1 MNQIIADKLKLLP
14 DTPGVYKMLDD
25 SGTVIY
31 VGKAISLKNRVSQYF
46 QAGKDHTPKV
56 RAMVSHVADFE
67 TIGVNNETEALSLES
82 NLIKEFMP
90 KYNILL
96 KDDKHFPYVRIDLK
110 ADFPRVE
117 VVRRI
122 KRDGATYLGPYL
134 SAIVLREQ
142 VAVIR
147 AHFPIRPCR
156 KDMARAIA
164 RRERPCL
171 MYHIGKCCAPCSGQ
185 VSRETYHGYIREV
198 ISFLEGHTDKV
209 LLELRSQMEEA
220 SESLEFERAARLR
233 DQIRSIEGLNE
244 KQVAIFPKEAEADI
258 FAPAKLDDQA
268 MVFAL
273 FLRQGKIVGTEHF
286 AMSAVSEDDPADILA
301 AFLTQFYDREGILP
315 PKEVLL
321 SCSVSENASLE
332 AMLSVKA
339 GRKVKLLVPQ
349 RGDKKKLTELAEKNG
364 RELLEKEKVLR
375 EKAWDRDE
383 GAAVQLAGLLG
394 LEEFP
399 TRMECFDNSHIM
411 GTDTVSSMVVFTD
424 GKPDKD
430 AYRRFR
436 IRAEAGGDDLI
447 AMEEV
452 LTRRFK
458 KGPPWPDLLIIDGGK
473 TQLQVAEKVLNEA
486 GLPYLNVI
494 ALAESHEVIYTPDS
508 EEPIVLPR
516 SSPVLHLLQRIR
528 DEAHRFAISYHRS
541 LHQRNAL
548 LSVLDGIDGIGDTRK
563 RALFDA
569 FITRDAIAGAT
580 VEELSKVKGM
590 SRPAAEAVF
599 RFFHPADDTKNETET
614 KKEG

>member
-14 DTPGVYKMLDD
+14 DTPGVYKMLDGT
-25 SGTVIY
+25 GTVIY

-46 QAGKDHTPKV
+46 QVNKDHTPKV
-56 RAMVSHVADFE
+56 RAMVSHIEDFE

-96 KDDKHFPYVRIDLK
+96 KDDKHFPYVRIDRK
-110 ADFPRVE
+110 QDFPRVE

-122 KRDGATYLGPYL
+122 KPDGATYLGPYL
-134 SAIVLREQ
+134 SAIALREQ
-142 VAVIR
+142 IAVVR

-156 KDMARAIA
+156 KDMARSIA

-185 VSRETYHGYIREV
+185 VSRETYQGYVKEV
-198 ISFLEGHTDKV
+198 ISFLEGHTENV
-209 LLELRSQMEEA
+209 LRELNEQMAQAAEA
-220 SESLEFERAARLR
+220 LEFERAARIR

-244 KQVAIFPKEAEADI
+244 RQVAIFPKEAEADI
-258 FAPAKLDDQA
+258 FAPAMLEDRA

-273 FLRQGKIVGTEHF
+273 FMRQGKIVGTEHF
-286 AMSAVSEDDPADILA
+286 AMSAVSEDDPAEILS
-301 AFLTQFYDREGILP
+301 AFLTQFYDRDGILP

-321 SCSVSENASLE
+321 SCPVPNEE
-332 AMLSVKA
+332 AIESMLTGRA
-339 GRKVKLLVPQ
+339 GRKVRLSVPQ
-349 RGDKKKLTELAEKNG
+349 RGDKRKLTELAQKNG
-364 RELLEKEKVLR
+364 REYLEKEKALR

-394 LEEFP
+394 MEAFP

-424 GKPDKD
+424 GKPDKNE
-430 AYRRFR
+430 YRRFR

-458 KGPPWPDLLIIDGGK
+458 KGPPYPDLLIIDGGK
-473 TQLQVAEKVLNEA
+473 TQLQVAEKVLEA
-486 GLPYLNVI
+486 AQLPYLNVI
-494 ALAESHEVIYTPDS
+494 ALAESQEVIYTPEGD
-508 EEPIVLPR
+508 EPIFLPR

-541 LHQRNAL
+541 LHQKNAL
-548 LSVLDGIDGIGDTRK
+548 LSVLDGIEGIGDTRK

-569 FITRDAIAGAT
+569 FITRDAIAGAS
-580 VEELSKVKGM
+580 VEDLTKVKGM

-599 RFFHPADDTKNETET
+599 RFFHPADDTNQTDT

>member
-14 DTPGVYKMLDD
+14 DTPGVYKMLDGT
-25 SGTVIY
+25 GTVIY

-46 QAGKDHTPKV
+46 QVNKDHTPKV
-56 RAMVSHVADFE
+56 RAMVSHIEDFE

-96 KDDKHFPYVRIDLK
+96 KDDKHFPYVRIDRK
-110 ADFPRVE
+110 QDFPRVE

-122 KRDGATYLGPYL
+122 KPDGATYLGPYL
-134 SAIVLREQ
+134 SAIALREQ
-142 VAVIR
+142 IAVVR

-156 KDMARAIA
+156 KDMARSIA

-185 VSRETYHGYIREV
+185 VSRETYQGYVKEV
-198 ISFLEGHTDKV
+198 ISFLEGHTENV
-209 LLELRSQMEEA
+209 LRELNEQMAQAAEA
-220 SESLEFERAARLR
+220 LEFERAARIR

-244 KQVAIFPKEAEADI
+244 RQVAIFPKEAEADI
-258 FAPAKLDDQA
+258 FAPAMLEDRA

-273 FLRQGKIVGTEHF
+273 FMRQGKIVGTEHF
-286 AMSAVSEDDPADILA
+286 AMSAVSEDDPAEILS
-301 AFLTQFYDREGILP
+301 AFLTQFYDRDGILP

-321 SCSVSENASLE
+321 SCPVPNEE
-332 AMLSVKA
+332 AIESMLAGRA
-339 GRKVKLLVPQ
+339 GRKVRLSVPP
-349 RGDKKKLTELAEKNG
+349 RGDKRKLTELAQKNG
-364 RELLEKEKVLR
+364 REYLEKEKALR

-394 LEEFP
+394 MEAFP

-424 GKPDKD
+424 GKPDKNE
-430 AYRRFR
+430 YRRFR
-436 IRAEAGGDDLI
+436 IHAEAGGDDLI

-458 KGPPWPDLLIIDGGK
+458 KGPPYPDLLIIDGGK
-473 TQLQVAEKVLNEA
+473 TQLQVAEKVLEEA
-486 GLPYLNVI
+486 QLPYLNVI
-494 ALAESHEVIYTPDS
+494 ALAESQEVIYTPEGD
-508 EEPIVLPR
+508 EPIFLPR

-541 LHQRNAL
+541 LHQKNAL
-548 LSVLDGIDGIGDTRK
+548 LSVLDGIEGIGDTRK

-569 FITRDAIAGAT
+569 FITRDAIAGAS
-580 VEELSKVKGM
+580 VEDLTKVKGM

-599 RFFHPADDTKNETET
+599 RFFHPADDTNQTDT

>member
-1 MNQIIADKLKLLP
+1 MNQVIADKLKLLP
-14 DTPGVYKMLDD
+14 DTPGVYKMLDEG
-25 SGTVIY
+25 GTVIY

-46 QAGKDHTPKV
+46 QSGKDHTPKV
-56 RAMVSHVADFE
+56 RAMVSHIADFE
-67 TIGVNNETEALSLES
+67 TIGVTNEMEALSLES

-96 KDDKHFPYVRIDLK
+96 KDDKHFPYVRIDRK
-110 ADFPRVE
+110 QDFPRVE

-122 KRDGATYLGPYL
+122 KPDGATYLGPYL
-134 SAIVLREQ
+134 SAIALREQ
-142 VAVIR
+142 IAVVR

-156 KDMARAIA
+156 KDMARSIA

-185 VSRETYHGYIREV
+185 VSRETYQGYVKEV
-198 ISFLEGHTDKV
+198 ISFLEGHTENV
-209 LLELRSQMEEA
+209 LRELNEQMAQAAEA
-220 SESLEFERAARLR
+220 LEFERAARIR

-244 KQVAIFPKEAEADI
+244 RQVAIFPKEAEADI
-258 FAPAKLDDQA
+258 FAPAKLEDRA

-273 FLRQGKIVGTEHF
+273 FMRQGKIVGTEHF
-286 AMSAVSEDDPADILA
+286 AMSAVSEDDPAEILS
-301 AFLTQFYDREGILP
+301 AFLTQFYDRDGILP

-321 SCSVSENASLE
+321 SCPIPNEE
-332 AMLSVKA
+332 AIESMLTGRA
-339 GRKVKLLVPQ
+339 GRKVRLSVPQ
-349 RGDKKKLTELAEKNG
+349 RGDKRKLTELAQKNG
-364 RELLEKEKVLR
+364 REYLEKEKALR

-394 LEEFP
+394 MEAFP

-424 GKPDKD
+424 GKPDKNE
-430 AYRRFR
+430 YRRFR

-458 KGPPWPDLLIIDGGK
+458 KGPPYPDLLIIDGGK
-473 TQLQVAEKVLNEA
+473 TQLQVAEKVLEA
-486 GLPYLNVI
+486 AQLPYLNVI
-494 ALAESHEVIYTPDS
+494 ALAESQEVIYTPEGD
-508 EEPIVLPR
+508 EPIFLPR

-541 LHQRNAL
+541 LHQKNAL

-569 FITRDAIAGAT
+569 FITRDAIAGAS
-580 VEELSKVKGM
+580 VEDLTKVKGM

-599 RFFHPADDTKNETET
+599 RFFHPADETNQTDT

>member
-1 MNQIIADKLKLLP
+1 
-14 DTPGVYKMLDD
+14 MLDGT
-25 SGTVIY
+25 GTVIY

-46 QAGKDHTPKV
+46 QVNKDHTPKV
-56 RAMVSHVADFE
+56 RAMVSHIEDFE

-96 KDDKHFPYVRIDLK
+96 KDDKHFPYVRIDRK
-110 ADFPRVE
+110 QDFPRVE

-122 KRDGATYLGPYL
+122 KPDGATYLGPYL
-134 SAIVLREQ
+134 SAIALREQ
-142 VAVIR
+142 IAVVR

-156 KDMARAIA
+156 KDMARSIA

-185 VSRETYHGYIREV
+185 VSRETYQGYVKEV
-198 ISFLEGHTDKV
+198 ISFLEGHTENV
-209 LLELRSQMEEA
+209 LRELNEQMAQAAEA
-220 SESLEFERAARLR
+220 LEFERAARIR

-258 FAPAKLDDQA
+258 FAPAMLEDRA

-273 FLRQGKIVGTEHF
+273 FMRQGKIVGTEHF
-286 AMSAVSEDDPADILA
+286 AMSVVSEDDPAEILS
-301 AFLTQFYDREGILP
+301 AFLTQFYDRDGILP

-321 SCSVSENASLE
+321 SCPVPNEE
-332 AMLSVKA
+332 AIESMLTGRA
-339 GRKVKLLVPQ
+339 GRKVRLSVPQ
-349 RGDKKKLTELAEKNG
+349 RGDKRKLTELAQKNG
-364 RELLEKEKVLR
+364 REYLEKEKALR

-394 LEEFP
+394 MEAFP

-424 GKPDKD
+424 GKPDKNE
-430 AYRRFR
+430 YRRFR

-458 KGPPWPDLLIIDGGK
+458 KGPPYPDLLIIDGGK
-473 TQLQVAEKVLNEA
+473 TQLQVAEKVLEA
-486 GLPYLNVI
+486 AQLPYLNVI
-494 ALAESHEVIYTPDS
+494 ALAESQEVIYTPEGD
-508 EEPIVLPR
+508 EPIFLPR

-541 LHQRNAL
+541 LHQKNAL

-569 FITRDAIAGAT
+569 FITRDAIAGAS
-580 VEELSKVKGM
+580 VEDLTKVKGM

-599 RFFHPADDTKNETET
+599 RFFHPADETNQTDT

>member
-14 DTPGVYKMLDD
+14 DTPGVYKMLDGT
-25 SGTVIY
+25 GTVIY

-46 QAGKDHTPKV
+46 QVNKDHTPKV
-56 RAMVSHVADFE
+56 RAMVSHIEDFE

-96 KDDKHFPYVRIDLK
+96 KDDKHFPYVRIDRK
-110 ADFPRVE
+110 QDFPRVE

-122 KRDGATYLGPYL
+122 KPDGATYLGPYL
-134 SAIVLREQ
+134 SAIALREQ
-142 VAVIR
+142 IAVVR

-156 KDMARAIA
+156 KDMARSIA

-185 VSRETYHGYIREV
+185 VSRETYQGYVKEV
-198 ISFLEGHTDKV
+198 ISFLEGHTENV
-209 LLELRSQMEEA
+209 LRELNEQMAQAAEA
-220 SESLEFERAARLR
+220 LEFERAARIR

-244 KQVAIFPKEAEADI
+244 RQVAIFPKEAEADI
-258 FAPAKLDDQA
+258 FAPAMLEDRA

-273 FLRQGKIVGTEHF
+273 FMRQGKIVGTEHF
-286 AMSAVSEDDPADILA
+286 AMSAVSEDDPAEILS
-301 AFLTQFYDREGILP
+301 AFLTQFYDRDGILP

-321 SCSVSENASLE
+321 SCPIPNEE
-332 AMLSVKA
+332 AIESMLTGRA
-339 GRKVKLLVPQ
+339 GRKVRLSVPQ
-349 RGDKKKLTELAEKNG
+349 RGDKRKLTELAQKNG
-364 RELLEKEKVLR
+364 REYLEKEKALR

-394 LEEFP
+394 MEAFP

-424 GKPDKD
+424 GKPDKNE
-430 AYRRFR
+430 YRRFR
-436 IRAEAGGDDLI
+436 IHAEAGGDDLI

-458 KGPPWPDLLIIDGGK
+458 KGPPYPDLLIIDGGK
-473 TQLQVAEKVLNEA
+473 TQLQVAEKVLEA
-486 GLPYLNVI
+486 AQLPYLNVI
-494 ALAESHEVIYTPDS
+494 ALAESQEVIYTPEGD
-508 EEPIVLPR
+508 EPIFLPR

-541 LHQRNAL
+541 LHQKNAL
-548 LSVLDGIDGIGDTRK
+548 LSVLDGIEGIGDTRK

-569 FITRDAIAGAT
+569 FITRDAIAGAS
-580 VEELSKVKGM
+580 VEDLTKVKGM

-599 RFFHPADDTKNETET
+599 RFFHPADETKQTNT

>member
-14 DTPGVYKMLDD
+14 DTPGVYKMLDGT
-25 SGTVIY
+25 GTVIY

-46 QAGKDHTPKV
+46 QVNKDHTPKV
-56 RAMVSHVADFE
+56 RAMVSHIEDFE

-96 KDDKHFPYVRIDLK
+96 KDDKHFPYVRIDRK
-110 ADFPRVE
+110 QDFPRVE

-122 KRDGATYLGPYL
+122 KPDGATYLGPYL
-134 SAIVLREQ
+134 SAIALREQ
-142 VAVIR
+142 IAVVR

-156 KDMARAIA
+156 KDMARSIA

-185 VSRETYHGYIREV
+185 VSRETYQGYVKEV
-198 ISFLEGHTDKV
+198 ISFLEGHTENV
-209 LLELRSQMEEA
+209 LRELNEQMAQAAEA
-220 SESLEFERAARLR
+220 LEFERAARIR

-244 KQVAIFPKEAEADI
+244 RQVAIFPKEAEADI
-258 FAPAKLDDQA
+258 FAPAMLEDRA

-273 FLRQGKIVGTEHF
+273 FMRQGKIVGTEHF
-286 AMSAVSEDDPADILA
+286 AMSAVSEDDPAEILS
-301 AFLTQFYDREGILP
+301 AFLTQFYDRDGILP

-321 SCSVSENASLE
+321 SCPIPNEE
-332 AMLSVKA
+332 AIESMLTGRA
-339 GRKVKLLVPQ
+339 GRKVRLSVPQ
-349 RGDKKKLTELAEKNG
+349 RGDKRKLTELAQKNG
-364 RELLEKEKVLR
+364 REYLEKEKALR

-394 LEEFP
+394 LETFP

-424 GKPDKD
+424 GKPDKNE
-430 AYRRFR
+430 YRRFR

-458 KGPPWPDLLIIDGGK
+458 KGPPYPDLLIIDGGK
-473 TQLQVAEKVLNEA
+473 TQLQVAEKVLEA
-486 GLPYLNVI
+486 AQLPYLNVI
-494 ALAESHEVIYTPDS
+494 ALAESQEVIYTPEGD
-508 EEPIVLPR
+508 EPIFLPR

-541 LHQRNAL
+541 LHQKNAL
-548 LSVLDGIDGIGDTRK
+548 LSVLDGIEGIGDTRK

-569 FITRDAIAGAT
+569 FITRDAIAGAS
-580 VEELSKVKGM
+580 VEDLTKVKGM

-599 RFFHPADDTKNETET
+599 RFFHPADETNQTDT

>member
-14 DTPGVYKMLDD
+14 DTPGVYKMLDGT
-25 SGTVIY
+25 GTVIY

-46 QAGKDHTPKV
+46 QVNKDHTPKV
-56 RAMVSHVADFE
+56 RAMVSHIEDFE

-96 KDDKHFPYVRIDLK
+96 KDDKHFPYVRIDRK
-110 ADFPRVE
+110 QDFPRVE

-122 KRDGATYLGPYL
+122 KPDGATYLGPYL
-134 SAIVLREQ
+134 SAIALREQ
-142 VAVIR
+142 IAVVR

-156 KDMARAIA
+156 KDMARSIA

-185 VSRETYHGYIREV
+185 VSRETYQGYVKEV
-198 ISFLEGHTDKV
+198 ISFLEGHTENV
-209 LLELRSQMEEA
+209 LRELNEQMAQAAEA
-220 SESLEFERAARLR
+220 LEFERAARIR

-258 FAPAKLDDQA
+258 FAPAMLEDRA

-273 FLRQGKIVGTEHF
+273 FMRQGKIVGTEHF
-286 AMSAVSEDDPADILA
+286 AMSVVSEDDPAEILS
-301 AFLTQFYDREGILP
+301 AFLTQFYDRDGILP

-321 SCSVSENASLE
+321 SCPVPNEE
-332 AMLSVKA
+332 AIESMLTGRA
-339 GRKVKLLVPQ
+339 GRKVRLSVPQ
-349 RGDKKKLTELAEKNG
+349 RGDKRKLTELAQKNG
-364 RELLEKEKVLR
+364 REYLEKEKALR

-394 LEEFP
+394 MEAFP

-424 GKPDKD
+424 GKPDKNE
-430 AYRRFR
+430 YRRFR

-458 KGPPWPDLLIIDGGK
+458 KGPPYPDLLIIDGGK
-473 TQLQVAEKVLNEA
+473 TQLQVAEKVLEA
-486 GLPYLNVI
+486 AQLPYLNVI
-494 ALAESHEVIYTPDS
+494 ALAESQEVIYTPEGD
-508 EEPIVLPR
+508 EPIFLPR

-541 LHQRNAL
+541 LHQKNAL

-569 FITRDAIAGAT
+569 FITRDAIAGAS
-580 VEELSKVKGM
+580 VEDLTKVKGM

-599 RFFHPADDTKNETET
+599 RFFHPADETNQTDT

>member
-14 DTPGVYKMLDD
+14 DTPGVYKMLDGT
-25 SGTVIY
+25 GTVIY

-46 QAGKDHTPKV
+46 QVNKDHTPKV
-56 RAMVSHVADFE
+56 RAMVSHIEDFE

-96 KDDKHFPYVRIDLK
+96 KDDKHFPYVRIDRK
-110 ADFPRVE
+110 QDFPRVE

-122 KRDGATYLGPYL
+122 KPDGATYLGPYL
-134 SAIVLREQ
+134 SAIALREQ
-142 VAVIR
+142 IAVVR

-156 KDMARAIA
+156 KDMARSIA

-185 VSRETYHGYIREV
+185 VSRETYQGYVKEV
-198 ISFLEGHTDKV
+198 ISFLEGHTENV
-209 LLELRSQMEEA
+209 LRELNEQMAQAAEA
-220 SESLEFERAARLR
+220 LEFERAARIR

-244 KQVAIFPKEAEADI
+244 RQVAIFPKEAEADI
-258 FAPAKLDDQA
+258 FAPAMLEDRA

-273 FLRQGKIVGTEHF
+273 FMRQGKIVGTEHF
-286 AMSAVSEDDPADILA
+286 AMSAVSEDDPAEILS
-301 AFLTQFYDREGILP
+301 AFLTQFYDRDGILP

-321 SCSVSENASLE
+321 SCPIPNEE
-332 AMLSVKA
+332 AIESMLTGRA
-339 GRKVKLLVPQ
+339 GRKVRLSVPQ
-349 RGDKKKLTELAEKNG
+349 RGDKRKLTELAQKNG
-364 RELLEKEKVLR
+364 REYLEKEKALR

-394 LEEFP
+394 LETFP

-424 GKPDKD
+424 GKPDKNE
-430 AYRRFR
+430 YRRFR

-458 KGPPWPDLLIIDGGK
+458 KGPPYPDLLIIDGGK
-473 TQLQVAEKVLNEA
+473 TQLQVAEKVLEA
-486 GLPYLNVI
+486 AQLPYLNVI
-494 ALAESHEVIYTPDS
+494 ALAESQEVIYTPEGD
-508 EEPIVLPR
+508 EPIFLPR

-541 LHQRNAL
+541 LHQKNAL
-548 LSVLDGIDGIGDTRK
+548 LSVLDGIEGIGDTRK

-569 FITRDAIAGAT
+569 FITRDAIAGAS
-580 VEELSKVKGM
+580 VEDLTKVKGM

-599 RFFHPADDTKNETET
+599 RFFHPADDTNQTDT

>member
-14 DTPGVYKMLDD
+14 DTPGVYKMLDGT
-25 SGTVIY
+25 GTVIY

-46 QAGKDHTPKV
+46 QVNKDHTPKV
-56 RAMVSHVADFE
+56 RAMVSHIEDFE

-96 KDDKHFPYVRIDLK
+96 KDDKHFPYVRIDRK
-110 ADFPRVE
+110 QDFPRVE

-122 KRDGATYLGPYL
+122 KPDGATYLGPYL
-134 SAIVLREQ
+134 SAIALREQ
-142 VAVIR
+142 IAVVR

-156 KDMARAIA
+156 KDMARSIA

-185 VSRETYHGYIREV
+185 VSRETYQGYVKEV
-198 ISFLEGHTDKV
+198 ISFLEGHTENV
-209 LLELRSQMEEA
+209 LRELNEQMAQAAEA
-220 SESLEFERAARLR
+220 LEFERAARIR

-244 KQVAIFPKEAEADI
+244 RQVAIFPKEAEADI
-258 FAPAKLDDQA
+258 FAPAMLEDRA

-273 FLRQGKIVGTEHF
+273 FMRQGKIVGTEHF
-286 AMSAVSEDDPADILA
+286 AMSAVSEDDPAEILS
-301 AFLTQFYDREGILP
+301 AFLTQFYDRDGILP

-321 SCSVSENASLE
+321 SCPIPNEE
-332 AMLSVKA
+332 AIESMLTGRA
-339 GRKVKLLVPQ
+339 GRKVRLSVPQ
-349 RGDKKKLTELAEKNG
+349 RGDKRKLTELAQKNG
-364 RELLEKEKVLR
+364 REYLEKEKALR

-394 LEEFP
+394 MEAFP

-424 GKPDKD
+424 GKPDKNE
-430 AYRRFR
+430 YRRFR
-436 IRAEAGGDDLI
+436 IHAEAGGDDLI

-458 KGPPWPDLLIIDGGK
+458 KGPPYPDLLIIDGGK
-473 TQLQVAEKVLNEA
+473 TQLQVAEKVLEA
-486 GLPYLNVI
+486 AQLPYLNVI
-494 ALAESHEVIYTPDS
+494 ALAESQEVIYTPEGD
-508 EEPIVLPR
+508 EPIFLPR

-541 LHQRNAL
+541 LHQKNAL

-569 FITRDAIAGAT
+569 FITRDAIAGAS
-580 VEELSKVKGM
+580 VEDLTKVKGM

-599 RFFHPADDTKNETET
+599 RFFHPADETNQTDT

>member
-14 DTPGVYKMLDD
+14 DTPGVYKMLD
-25 SGTVIY
+25 GTGTIIY

-46 QAGKDHTPKV
+46 QVNKDHTPKV
-56 RAMVSHVADFE
+56 RAMVSHIEDFE

-96 KDDKHFPYVRIDLK
+96 KDDKHFPYVRIDRK
-110 ADFPRVE
+110 QDFPRVE

-122 KRDGATYLGPYL
+122 KPDGATYLGPYL
-134 SAIVLREQ
+134 SAIALREQ
-142 VAVIR
+142 IAVVR

-156 KDMARAIA
+156 KDMARSIA

-185 VSRETYHGYIREV
+185 VSRETYQGYVKEV
-198 ISFLEGHTDKV
+198 ISFLEGHTENV
-209 LLELRSQMEEA
+209 LRELNEQMAQAAEA
-220 SESLEFERAARLR
+220 LEFERAARIR

-244 KQVAIFPKEAEADI
+244 RQVAIFPKEAEADI
-258 FAPAKLDDQA
+258 FAPAMLEGRA

-273 FLRQGKIVGTEHF
+273 FMRQGKIVGTEHF
-286 AMSAVSEDDPADILA
+286 AMSAVTEDDPAEILS
-301 AFLTQFYDREGILP
+301 AFLTQFYDRDGILP

-321 SCSVSENASLE
+321 SCPIPNEE
-332 AMLSVKA
+332 AIESMLTGRA
-339 GRKVKLLVPQ
+339 GRKVRLSVPQ
-349 RGDKKKLTELAEKNG
+349 RGDKRKLTELAQKNG
-364 RELLEKEKVLR
+364 REYLEKEKALR

-394 LEEFP
+394 LEAFP

-424 GKPDKD
+424 GKPDKNE
-430 AYRRFR
+430 YRRFR

-458 KGPPWPDLLIIDGGK
+458 KGPPYPDLLIIDGGK
-473 TQLQVAEKVLNEA
+473 TQLQVAEKVLEA
-486 GLPYLNVI
+486 AQLPYLNVI
-494 ALAESHEVIYTPDS
+494 ALAESQEVIYTPEGD
-508 EEPIVLPR
+508 EPIFLPR

-541 LHQRNAL
+541 LHQKNAL

-569 FITRDAIAGAT
+569 FITRDAIAGAS
-580 VEELSKVKGM
+580 VEDLTKVKGM

-599 RFFHPADDTKNETET
+599 RFFHPADNTKNETEENT
-614 KKEG
+614 KG

>member
-14 DTPGVYKMLDD
+14 DTPGVYKMLDGT
-25 SGTVIY
+25 GTVIY

-46 QAGKDHTPKV
+46 QVNKDHTPKV
-56 RAMVSHVADFE
+56 RAMVSHIEDFE

-96 KDDKHFPYVRIDLK
+96 KDDKHFPYVRIDRK
-110 ADFPRVE
+110 QDFPRVE

-122 KRDGATYLGPYL
+122 KPDGATYLGPYL
-134 SAIVLREQ
+134 SAIALREQ
-142 VAVIR
+142 IAVVR

-156 KDMARAIA
+156 KDMARSIA

-185 VSRETYHGYIREV
+185 VSRETYQGYVKEV
-198 ISFLEGHTDKV
+198 ISFLEGHTENV
-209 LLELRSQMEEA
+209 LRELNEQMAQAAEA
-220 SESLEFERAARLR
+220 LEFERAARIR

-244 KQVAIFPKEAEADI
+244 RQVAIFPKEAEADI
-258 FAPAKLDDQA
+258 FAPAMLEDRA

-273 FLRQGKIVGTEHF
+273 FMRQGKIVGTEHF
-286 AMSAVSEDDPADILA
+286 AMSAVSEDDPAEILS
-301 AFLTQFYDREGILP
+301 AFLTQFYDRDGILP

-321 SCSVSENASLE
+321 SCPVPNEE
-332 AMLSVKA
+332 AIESMLTGRA
-339 GRKVKLLVPQ
+339 GRKVRLSVPQ
-349 RGDKKKLTELAEKNG
+349 RGDKRKLTELAQKNG
-364 RELLEKEKVLR
+364 QEYLEKEKALR

-394 LEEFP
+394 MEAFP

-424 GKPDKD
+424 GKPDKNE
-430 AYRRFR
+430 YRRFR
-436 IRAEAGGDDLI
+436 IHAEAGGDDLI

-458 KGPPWPDLLIIDGGK
+458 KGPPYPDLLIIDGGK
-473 TQLQVAEKVLNEA
+473 TQLQVAEKVLEA
-486 GLPYLNVI
+486 AQLPYLNVI
-494 ALAESHEVIYTPDS
+494 ALAESQEVIYTPEGD
-508 EEPIVLPR
+508 EPIFLPR

-541 LHQRNAL
+541 LHQKNAL
-548 LSVLDGIDGIGDTRK
+548 LSVLDGIEGIGDTRK

-569 FITRDAIAGAT
+569 FITRDAIAGAS
-580 VEELSKVKGM
+580 VEDLTMVKGM

-599 RFFHPADDTKNETET
+599 RFFHPADDTNQTDT

>member
-14 DTPGVYKMLDD
+14 DTPGVYKMLDGT
-25 SGTVIY
+25 GTVIY

-46 QAGKDHTPKV
+46 QVNKDHTPKV
-56 RAMVSHVADFE
+56 RAMVSHIEDFE

-96 KDDKHFPYVRIDLK
+96 KDDKHFPYVRIDRK
-110 ADFPRVE
+110 QDFPRVE

-122 KRDGATYLGPYL
+122 KPDGATYLGPYL
-134 SAIVLREQ
+134 SAIALREQ
-142 VAVIR
+142 IAVVR

-156 KDMARAIA
+156 KDMARSIA

-185 VSRETYHGYIREV
+185 VSRETYQGYVKEV
-198 ISFLEGHTDKV
+198 ISFLEGHTENV
-209 LLELRSQMEEA
+209 LRELNEQMAQAAEA
-220 SESLEFERAARLR
+220 LEFERAARIR

-244 KQVAIFPKEAEADI
+244 RQVAIFPKEAEADI
-258 FAPAKLDDQA
+258 FAPAMLEDRA

-273 FLRQGKIVGTEHF
+273 FMRQGKIVGTEHF
-286 AMSAVSEDDPADILA
+286 AMSAVSEDDPAEILS
-301 AFLTQFYDREGILP
+301 AFLTQFYDRDGILP

-321 SCSVSENASLE
+321 SCPIPNEE
-332 AMLSVKA
+332 AIESMLTGRA
-339 GRKVKLLVPQ
+339 GRKVRLSVPQ
-349 RGDKKKLTELAEKNG
+349 RGDKRKLTELAQKNG
-364 RELLEKEKVLR
+364 REYLEKEKALR

-394 LEEFP
+394 MEAFP

-424 GKPDKD
+424 GKPDKNE
-430 AYRRFR
+430 YRRFR

-458 KGPPWPDLLIIDGGK
+458 KGPPYPDLLIIDGGK
-473 TQLQVAEKVLNEA
+473 TQLQVAEKVLEA
-486 GLPYLNVI
+486 AQLPYLNVI
-494 ALAESHEVIYTPDS
+494 ALAESQEVIYTPEGD
-508 EEPIVLPR
+508 EPIFLPR

-541 LHQRNAL
+541 LHQKNAL

-569 FITRDAIAGAT
+569 FITRDAIAGAS
-580 VEELSKVKGM
+580 VEDLTKVKGM

-599 RFFHPADDTKNETET
+599 RFFHPADETNQTDT

>member
-14 DTPGVYKMLDD
+14 DTPGVYKMLDGT
-25 SGTVIY
+25 GTVIY

-46 QAGKDHTPKV
+46 QVNKDHTPKV
-56 RAMVSHVADFE
+56 RAMVSHIEDFE

-96 KDDKHFPYVRIDLK
+96 KDDKHFPYVRIDRK
-110 ADFPRVE
+110 QDFPRVE

-122 KRDGATYLGPYL
+122 KPDGATYLGPYL
-134 SAIVLREQ
+134 SAIALREQ
-142 VAVIR
+142 IAVVR

-156 KDMARAIA
+156 KDMARSIA

-185 VSRETYHGYIREV
+185 VSRETYQGYVKEV
-198 ISFLEGHTDKV
+198 ISFLEGHTENV
-209 LLELRSQMEEA
+209 LRELNEQMAQAAEA
-220 SESLEFERAARLR
+220 LEFERAARIR

-244 KQVAIFPKEAEADI
+244 RQVAIFPKEAEADI
-258 FAPAKLDDQA
+258 FAPAMLEDRA

-273 FLRQGKIVGTEHF
+273 FMRQGKIVGTEHF
-286 AMSAVSEDDPADILA
+286 AMSAVSEDDPAEILS
-301 AFLTQFYDREGILP
+301 AFLTQFYDRDGILP

-321 SCSVSENASLE
+321 SCPIPNEE
-332 AMLSVKA
+332 AIESTLTGRA
-339 GRKVKLLVPQ
+339 GRKVRLSVPQ
-349 RGDKKKLTELAEKNG
+349 RGDKRKLTELAQKNG
-364 RELLEKEKVLR
+364 QEYLEKEKALR

-394 LEEFP
+394 MEAFP

-424 GKPDKD
+424 GKPDKNE
-430 AYRRFR
+430 YRRFR

-458 KGPPWPDLLIIDGGK
+458 KGPPYPDLLIIDGGK
-473 TQLQVAEKVLNEA
+473 TQLQVAEKVLEA
-486 GLPYLNVI
+486 AQLPYLNVI
-494 ALAESHEVIYTPDS
+494 ALAESQEVIYTPEGD
-508 EEPIVLPR
+508 EPIFLPR

-541 LHQRNAL
+541 LHQKNAL

-569 FITRDAIAGAT
+569 FITRDAIAGAS
-580 VEELSKVKGM
+580 VEDLTKVKGM

-599 RFFHPADDTKNETET
+599 RFFHPADETNQTDT

>member
-1 MNQIIADKLKLLP
+1 
-14 DTPGVYKMLDD
+14 
-25 SGTVIY
+25 
-31 VGKAISLKNRVSQYF
+31 
-46 QAGKDHTPKV
+46 
-56 RAMVSHVADFE
+56 
-67 TIGVNNETEALSLES
+67 
-82 NLIKEFMP
+82 
-90 KYNILL
+90 
-96 KDDKHFPYVRIDLK
+96 
-110 ADFPRVE
+110 
-117 VVRRI
+117 
-122 KRDGATYLGPYL
+122 
-134 SAIVLREQ
+134 
-142 VAVIR
+142 
-147 AHFPIRPCR
+147 
-156 KDMARAIA
+156 
-164 RRERPCL
+164 

-185 VSRETYHGYIREV
+185 VSRETYHGYVKEV
-198 ISFLEGHTDKV
+198 ISFLEGRTEKV
-209 LLELRSQMEEA
+209 LADLQGQMEEA
-220 SESLEFERAARLR
+220 AANLEFERAARLR

-244 KQVAIFPKEAEADI
+244 KQVAIFPKETEADI
-258 FAPAKLDDQA
+258 FAPVKLDDQA

-286 AMSAVSEDDPADILA
+286 ALTAVSDDDPADILC
-301 AFLTQFYDREGILP
+301 AFLTQFYDRDGILP

-321 SCSVSENASLE
+321 SCPVADGDEIAE
-332 AMLSVKA
+332 MLSARA
-339 GRKVKLLVPQ
+339 GRKVKLSVPQ

-364 RELLEKEKVLR
+364 RELLEKEKALR

-394 LEEFP
+394 LDEFP

-436 IRAEAGGDDLI
+436 IRSEAGGDDLI

-473 TQLQVAEKVLNEA
+473 TQLAVAEKVLNETGLPYLNVIA

-494 ALAESHEVIYTPDS
+494 ALAESQEIIYTPDS
-508 EEPIVLPR
+508 DEGILLPR

-548 LSVLDGIDGIGDTRK
+548 LSVLDGIEGIGETRK

-569 FITRDAIAGAT
+569 FITRDAIAGAS
-580 VEELSKVKGM
+580 VEDLSKVKGM
-590 SRPAAEAVF
+590 SRPAAEAVY
-599 RFFHPADDTKNETET
+599 RFFHPADDINETE
-614 KKEG
+614 KKG

>member
-14 DTPGVYKMLDD
+14 DTPGVYKMLDGT
-25 SGTVIY
+25 GTVIY

-46 QAGKDHTPKV
+46 QVNKDHTPKV
-56 RAMVSHVADFE
+56 RAMVSHIEDFE

-96 KDDKHFPYVRIDLK
+96 KDDKHFPYVRIDRK
-110 ADFPRVE
+110 QDFPRVE

-122 KRDGATYLGPYL
+122 KPDGATYLGPYL
-134 SAIVLREQ
+134 SAIALREQ
-142 VAVIR
+142 IAVVR

-156 KDMARAIA
+156 KDMARSIA

-185 VSRETYHGYIREV
+185 VSRETYQGYVKEV
-198 ISFLEGHTDKV
+198 ISFLEGHTENV
-209 LLELRSQMEEA
+209 LRELNEQMAQAAEA
-220 SESLEFERAARLR
+220 LEFERAARIR

-244 KQVAIFPKEAEADI
+244 RQVAIFPKEAEADI
-258 FAPAKLDDQA
+258 FAPAMLEDRA

-273 FLRQGKIVGTEHF
+273 FMRQGKIVGTEHF
-286 AMSAVSEDDPADILA
+286 AMSAVSEDDPAEILS
-301 AFLTQFYDREGILP
+301 AFLTQFYDRDGILP

-321 SCSVSENASLE
+321 SCPVPNEE
-332 AMLSVKA
+332 AIESMLTGRA
-339 GRKVKLLVPQ
+339 GRKVRLSVPQ
-349 RGDKKKLTELAEKNG
+349 RGDKRKLTELAQKNG
-364 RELLEKEKVLR
+364 QEYLEKEKALR

-394 LEEFP
+394 MEAFP

-424 GKPDKD
+424 GKPDKNE
-430 AYRRFR
+430 YRRFR
-436 IRAEAGGDDLI
+436 IHAEAGGDDLI

-458 KGPPWPDLLIIDGGK
+458 KGPPYPDLLIIDGGK
-473 TQLQVAEKVLNEA
+473 TQLQVAEKVLEA
-486 GLPYLNVI
+486 AQLPYLNVI
-494 ALAESHEVIYTPDS
+494 ALAESQEVIYTPEGD
-508 EEPIVLPR
+508 EPIFLPR

-541 LHQRNAL
+541 LHQKNAL
-548 LSVLDGIDGIGDTRK
+548 LSVLDGIEGIGDTRK

-569 FITRDAIAGAT
+569 FITRDAIAGAS
-580 VEELSKVKGM
+580 VEDLTKVKGM

-599 RFFHPADDTKNETET
+599 RFFHPADDTNQTDT

>member
-14 DTPGVYKMLDD
+14 DTPGVYKMLDGT
-25 SGTVIY
+25 GTVIY

-46 QAGKDHTPKV
+46 QVNKDHTPKV
-56 RAMVSHVADFE
+56 RAMVSHIEDFE

-96 KDDKHFPYVRIDLK
+96 KDDKHFPYVRIDRK
-110 ADFPRVE
+110 QDFPRVE

-122 KRDGATYLGPYL
+122 KPDGATYLGPYL
-134 SAIVLREQ
+134 SAIALREQ
-142 VAVIR
+142 IAVVR

-156 KDMARAIA
+156 KDMARSIA

-185 VSRETYHGYIREV
+185 VSRETYQGYVKEV
-198 ISFLEGHTDKV
+198 ISFLEGHTENV
-209 LLELRSQMEEA
+209 LRELNEQMAQAAEA
-220 SESLEFERAARLR
+220 LEFERAARIR

-258 FAPAKLDDQA
+258 FAPAMLEDRA

-273 FLRQGKIVGTEHF
+273 FMRQGKIVGTEHF
-286 AMSAVSEDDPADILA
+286 AMSAVSEDDPAEILS
-301 AFLTQFYDREGILP
+301 AFLTQFYDRDGILP

-321 SCSVSENASLE
+321 SCPIPNEE
-332 AMLSVKA
+332 AIESMLTGRA
-339 GRKVKLLVPQ
+339 GRKVRLSVPQ
-349 RGDKKKLTELAEKNG
+349 RGDKRKLTELAQKNG
-364 RELLEKEKVLR
+364 REYLEKEKALR

-394 LEEFP
+394 MEAFP

-424 GKPDKD
+424 GKPDKNE
-430 AYRRFR
+430 YRRFR

-458 KGPPWPDLLIIDGGK
+458 KGPPYPDLLIIDGGK
-473 TQLQVAEKVLNEA
+473 TQLQVAEKVLEA
-486 GLPYLNVI
+486 AQLPYLNVI
-494 ALAESHEVIYTPDS
+494 ALAESQEVIYTPEGD
-508 EEPIVLPR
+508 EPIFLPR

-541 LHQRNAL
+541 LHQKNAL

-569 FITRDAIAGAT
+569 FITRDAIAGAS
-580 VEELSKVKGM
+580 VEDLTKVKGM

-599 RFFHPADDTKNETET
+599 RFFHPADETNQTDT

>member
-14 DTPGVYKMLDD
+14 DTPGVYKMLDGT
-25 SGTVIY
+25 GTVIY

-46 QAGKDHTPKV
+46 QVNKDHTPKV
-56 RAMVSHVADFE
+56 RAMVSHIEDFE

-96 KDDKHFPYVRIDLK
+96 KDDKHFPYVRIDRK
-110 ADFPRVE
+110 QDFPRVE

-122 KRDGATYLGPYL
+122 KPDGATYLGPYL
-134 SAIVLREQ
+134 SAIALREQ
-142 VAVIR
+142 IAVVR

-156 KDMARAIA
+156 KDMARSIA

-185 VSRETYHGYIREV
+185 VSRETYQGYVKEV
-198 ISFLEGHTDKV
+198 ISFLEGHTENV
-209 LLELRSQMEEA
+209 LRELNEQMAQAAEA
-220 SESLEFERAARLR
+220 LEFERAARIR

-244 KQVAIFPKEAEADI
+244 RQVAIFPKEAEADI
-258 FAPAKLDDQA
+258 FAPAMLEDRA

-273 FLRQGKIVGTEHF
+273 FMRQGKIVGTEHF
-286 AMSAVSEDDPADILA
+286 AMSAVSEDDPAEILS
-301 AFLTQFYDREGILP
+301 AFLTQFYDRDGILP

-321 SCSVSENASLE
+321 SCPIPNEE
-332 AMLSVKA
+332 AIESMLTGRA
-339 GRKVKLLVPQ
+339 GRKVRLSVPQ
-349 RGDKKKLTELAEKNG
+349 RGDKRKLTELAQKNG
-364 RELLEKEKVLR
+364 REYLEKEKALR

-383 GAAVQLAGLLG
+383 GAAVQLASLLG
-394 LEEFP
+394 MEAFP

-424 GKPDKD
+424 GKPDKNE
-430 AYRRFR
+430 YRRFR

-458 KGPPWPDLLIIDGGK
+458 KGPPYPDLLIIDGGK
-473 TQLQVAEKVLNEA
+473 TQLQVAEKVLEA
-486 GLPYLNVI
+486 AQLPYLNVI
-494 ALAESHEVIYTPDS
+494 ALAESQEVIYTPEGD
-508 EEPIVLPR
+508 EPIFLPR

-541 LHQRNAL
+541 LHQKNAL
-548 LSVLDGIDGIGDTRK
+548 LSVLDGIEGIGDTRK

-569 FITRDAIAGAT
+569 FITRDAIAGAS
-580 VEELSKVKGM
+580 VEDLTKVKGM

-599 RFFHPADDTKNETET
+599 RFFHPADETNQTDT

>member
-14 DTPGVYKMLDD
+14 DTPGVYKMLDGT
-25 SGTVIY
+25 GTVIY

-46 QAGKDHTPKV
+46 QVNKDHTPKV
-56 RAMVSHVADFE
+56 RAMVSHIEDFE

-96 KDDKHFPYVRIDLK
+96 KDDKHFPYVRIDRK
-110 ADFPRVE
+110 QDFPRVE

-122 KRDGATYLGPYL
+122 KPDGATYLGPYL
-134 SAIVLREQ
+134 SAIALREQ
-142 VAVIR
+142 IAVVR

-156 KDMARAIA
+156 KDMARSIA

-185 VSRETYHGYIREV
+185 VSRETYQGYVKEV
-198 ISFLEGHTDKV
+198 ISFLEGHTENV
-209 LLELRSQMEEA
+209 LRELNEQMAQAAEA
-220 SESLEFERAARLR
+220 LEFERAARIR

-258 FAPAKLDDQA
+258 FAPAMLEDRA

-273 FLRQGKIVGTEHF
+273 FMRQGKIVGTEHF
-286 AMSAVSEDDPADILA
+286 AMSAVSEDDPAEILS
-301 AFLTQFYDREGILP
+301 AFLTQFYDRDGILP

-321 SCSVSENASLE
+321 SCPIPNEE
-332 AMLSVKA
+332 AIESMLTGRA
-339 GRKVKLLVPQ
+339 GRKVRLSVPQ
-349 RGDKKKLTELAEKNG
+349 RGDKRKLTELAQKNG
-364 RELLEKEKVLR
+364 REYLEKEKALR

-394 LEEFP
+394 MEAFP

-424 GKPDKD
+424 GKPDKNE
-430 AYRRFR
+430 YRRFR

-458 KGPPWPDLLIIDGGK
+458 KGPPYPDLLIIDGGK
-473 TQLQVAEKVLNEA
+473 TQLQVAEKVLEA
-486 GLPYLNVI
+486 AQLPYLNVI
-494 ALAESHEVIYTPDS
+494 ALAESQEVIYTPEGD
-508 EEPIVLPR
+508 EPIFLPR

-541 LHQRNAL
+541 LHQKNAL
-548 LSVLDGIDGIGDTRK
+548 LSVLDGIEGIGDTRK

-569 FITRDAIAGAT
+569 FITRDAIAGAS
-580 VEELSKVKGM
+580 VEDLTKVKGM

-599 RFFHPADDTKNETET
+599 RFFHPADETNQTDT

>member
-14 DTPGVYKMLDD
+14 DTPGVYKMLDGT
-25 SGTVIY
+25 GTVIY

-46 QAGKDHTPKV
+46 QVNKDHTPKV
-56 RAMVSHVADFE
+56 RAMVSHIEDFE

-96 KDDKHFPYVRIDLK
+96 KDDKHFPYVRIDRK
-110 ADFPRVE
+110 QDFPRVE

-122 KRDGATYLGPYL
+122 KPDGATYLGPYL
-134 SAIVLREQ
+134 SAIALREQ
-142 VAVIR
+142 IAVVR

-156 KDMARAIA
+156 KDMARSIA

-171 MYHIGKCCAPCSGQ
+171 MYHIGQCCAPCSGQ
-185 VSRETYHGYIREV
+185 VSRETYQGYVKEV
-198 ISFLEGHTDKV
+198 ISFLEGHTENV
-209 LLELRSQMEEA
+209 LRELNEQMAQAAEA
-220 SESLEFERAARLR
+220 LEFERAARIR

-258 FAPAKLDDQA
+258 FAPAMLEDRA

-273 FLRQGKIVGTEHF
+273 FMRQGKIVGTEHF
-286 AMSAVSEDDPADILA
+286 AMSAVSEDDPAEILS
-301 AFLTQFYDREGILP
+301 AFLTQFYDRDGILP

-321 SCSVSENASLE
+321 SCPIPNEE
-332 AMLSVKA
+332 AIESMLTGRA
-339 GRKVKLLVPQ
+339 GRKVRLSVPQ
-349 RGDKKKLTELAEKNG
+349 RGDKRKLTELAQKNG
-364 RELLEKEKVLR
+364 REYLEKEKALR

-394 LEEFP
+394 MEAFP

-424 GKPDKD
+424 GKPDKNE
-430 AYRRFR
+430 YRRFR

-458 KGPPWPDLLIIDGGK
+458 KGPPYPDLLIIDGGK
-473 TQLQVAEKVLNEA
+473 TQLKVAEKVLEA
-486 GLPYLNVI
+486 AQLPYLNVI
-494 ALAESHEVIYTPDS
+494 ALAESQEVIYTPEGD
-508 EEPIVLPR
+508 EPIFLPR

-541 LHQRNAL
+541 LHQKNAL

-569 FITRDAIAGAT
+569 FITRDAIAGAS
-580 VEELSKVKGM
+580 VEDLTKVKGM

-599 RFFHPADDTKNETET
+599 RFFHPADETNQTDT

>member
-14 DTPGVYKMLDD
+14 DTPGVYKMLDGT
-25 SGTVIY
+25 GTVIY

-46 QAGKDHTPKV
+46 QVNKDHTPKV
-56 RAMVSHVADFE
+56 RAMVSHIEDFE

-96 KDDKHFPYVRIDLK
+96 KDDKHFPYVRIDRK
-110 ADFPRVE
+110 QDFPRVE

-122 KRDGATYLGPYL
+122 KPDGATYLGPYL
-134 SAIVLREQ
+134 SAIALREQ
-142 VAVIR
+142 IAVVR

-156 KDMARAIA
+156 KDMARSIA

-185 VSRETYHGYIREV
+185 VSRETYQGYVKEV
-198 ISFLEGHTDKV
+198 ISFLEGHTENV
-209 LLELRSQMEEA
+209 LRELNEQMAQAAEA
-220 SESLEFERAARLR
+220 LEFERAARIR

-244 KQVAIFPKEAEADI
+244 RQVAIFPKEAEADI
-258 FAPAKLDDQA
+258 FAPAMLEDRA

-273 FLRQGKIVGTEHF
+273 FMRQGKIVGTEHF
-286 AMSAVSEDDPADILA
+286 AMSAVSEDDPAEILS
-301 AFLTQFYDREGILP
+301 AFLTQFYDRDGILP

-321 SCSVSENASLE
+321 SCPIPNEE
-332 AMLSVKA
+332 AIESMLTGRA
-339 GRKVKLLVPQ
+339 GRKVRLSVPQ
-349 RGDKKKLTELAEKNG
+349 RGDKRKLTELAQKNG
-364 RELLEKEKVLR
+364 QEYLEKEKALR

-394 LEEFP
+394 MEAFP

-424 GKPDKD
+424 GKPDKNE
-430 AYRRFR
+430 YRRFR

-458 KGPPWPDLLIIDGGK
+458 KGPPYPDLLIIDGGK
-473 TQLQVAEKVLNEA
+473 TQLQVAEKVLEA
-486 GLPYLNVI
+486 AQLPYLNVI
-494 ALAESHEVIYTPDS
+494 ALAESQEVIYTPEGD
-508 EEPIVLPR
+508 EPIFLPR

-541 LHQRNAL
+541 LHQKNAL
-548 LSVLDGIDGIGDTRK
+548 LSVLDGIEGIGDTRK

-569 FITRDAIAGAT
+569 FITRDAIAGAS
-580 VEELSKVKGM
+580 VEDLTKVKGM

-599 RFFHPADDTKNETET
+599 RFFHPADETNQTDT

>member
-14 DTPGVYKMLDD
+14 DTPGVYKMLDGT
-25 SGTVIY
+25 GTVIY

-46 QAGKDHTPKV
+46 QVNKDHTPKV
-56 RAMVSHVADFE
+56 RAMVSHIEDFE

-96 KDDKHFPYVRIDLK
+96 KDDKHFPYVRIDRK
-110 ADFPRVE
+110 QDFPRVE

-122 KRDGATYLGPYL
+122 KPDGATYLGPYL
-134 SAIVLREQ
+134 SAIALREQ
-142 VAVIR
+142 IAVVR

-156 KDMARAIA
+156 KDMARSIA

-185 VSRETYHGYIREV
+185 VSRETYQGYVKEV
-198 ISFLEGHTDKV
+198 ISFLEGHTENV
-209 LLELRSQMEEA
+209 LRELNEQMAQAAEA
-220 SESLEFERAARLR
+220 LEFERAARIR

-244 KQVAIFPKEAEADI
+244 RQVAIFPKEAEADI
-258 FAPAKLDDQA
+258 FAPAMLEDRA

-273 FLRQGKIVGTEHF
+273 FMRQGKIVGTEHF
-286 AMSAVSEDDPADILA
+286 AMSAVSEDDPAEILS
-301 AFLTQFYDREGILP
+301 AFLTQFYDRDGILP

-321 SCSVSENASLE
+321 SCPVPNEE
-332 AMLSVKA
+332 AIESMLAGRA
-339 GRKVKLLVPQ
+339 GRKVRLSVPQ
-349 RGDKKKLTELAEKNG
+349 RGDKRKLTELAQKNG
-364 RELLEKEKVLR
+364 REYLEKEKALR

-394 LEEFP
+394 MEAFP

-424 GKPDKD
+424 GKPDKNE
-430 AYRRFR
+430 YRRFR

-458 KGPPWPDLLIIDGGK
+458 KGPPYPDLLIIDGGK
-473 TQLQVAEKVLNEA
+473 TQLQVAEKVLEA
-486 GLPYLNVI
+486 AQLPYLNVI
-494 ALAESHEVIYTPDS
+494 ALAESQEVIYTPEGD
-508 EEPIVLPR
+508 EPIFLPR

-541 LHQRNAL
+541 LHQKNAL
-548 LSVLDGIDGIGDTRK
+548 LSVLDGIEGIGDTRK

-569 FITRDAIAGAT
+569 FITRDAIAGAS
-580 VEELSKVKGM
+580 VEDLTKVKGM

-599 RFFHPADDTKNETET
+599 RFFHPANDTNQTDT

>member
-14 DTPGVYKMLDD
+14 DTPGVYKMLD
-25 SGTVIY
+25 GTGRFIY

-46 QAGKDHTPKV
+46 QVNKDHTPKV
-56 RAMVSHVADFE
+56 RAMVSHIEDFE

-96 KDDKHFPYVRIDLK
+96 KDDKHFPYVRIDRK
-110 ADFPRVE
+110 QDFPRVE

-122 KRDGATYLGPYL
+122 KPDGATYLGPYL
-134 SAIVLREQ
+134 SAIALREQ
-142 VAVIR
+142 IAVVR

-156 KDMARAIA
+156 KDMARSIA

-185 VSRETYHGYIREV
+185 VSRETYQGYVKEV
-198 ISFLEGHTDKV
+198 ISFLEGHTENV
-209 LLELRSQMEEA
+209 LRELNEQMAQAAEA
-220 SESLEFERAARLR
+220 LEFERAARIR

-244 KQVAIFPKEAEADI
+244 RQVAIFPKEAEADI
-258 FAPAKLDDQA
+258 FAPAMLEDRA

-273 FLRQGKIVGTEHF
+273 FMRQGKIVGTEHF
-286 AMSAVSEDDPADILA
+286 AMSAVSEDDPAEILS
-301 AFLTQFYDREGILP
+301 AFLTQFYDRDGILP

-321 SCSVSENASLE
+321 SCPVPNEE
-332 AMLSVKA
+332 AIESMLAGRA
-339 GRKVKLLVPQ
+339 GRKVRLSVPQ
-349 RGDKKKLTELAEKNG
+349 RGDKRKLTELAQKNG
-364 RELLEKEKVLR
+364 REYLEKEKALR

-394 LEEFP
+394 MEAFP

-424 GKPDKD
+424 GKPHRD

-436 IRAEAGGDDLI
+436 IRSEAGGDDLI

-452 LTRRFK
+452 LTRRFR
-458 KGPPWPDLLIIDGGK
+458 KGPPWPDLVIIDGGR
-473 TQLQVAEKVLNEA
+473 TQLAVAEKALNEA

-494 ALAESHEVIYTPDS
+494 ALAESQELIYTPDS
-508 EEPIVLPR
+508 DEPIALPR

-548 LSVLDGIDGIGDTRK
+548 LSVLDGIEGIGDTRK

-569 FITRDAIAGAT
+569 FITRDAIAGAS
-580 VEELSKVKGM
+580 VEELTKVKGM
-590 SRPAAEAVF
+590 SRPAAEAVY
-599 RFFHPADDTKNETET
+599 RFFHPADDTNETET

>member
-1 MNQIIADKLKLLP
+1 MNQVIADKLKLLP
-14 DTPGVYKMLDD
+14 DTPGVYKMLDGT
-25 SGTVIY
+25 GTVIY

-46 QAGKDHTPKV
+46 QVNKDHTPKV
-56 RAMVSHVADFE
+56 RAMVSHIEDFE

-96 KDDKHFPYVRIDLK
+96 KDDKHFPYVRIDRK
-110 ADFPRVE
+110 QDFPRVE

-122 KRDGATYLGPYL
+122 KPDGATYLGPYL
-134 SAIVLREQ
+134 SAIALREQ
-142 VAVIR
+142 IAVVR

-156 KDMARAIA
+156 KDMARSIA

-185 VSRETYHGYIREV
+185 VSRETYQGYVKEV
-198 ISFLEGHTDKV
+198 ISFLEGHTENV
-209 LLELRSQMEEA
+209 LRELNEQMAQAAEA
-220 SESLEFERAARLR
+220 LEFERAARIR

-244 KQVAIFPKEAEADI
+244 RQVAIFPKEAEADI
-258 FAPAKLDDQA
+258 FAPAKLEDRA

-273 FLRQGKIVGTEHF
+273 FMRQGKIVGTEHF
-286 AMSAVSEDDPADILA
+286 AMSAVSEDDPAEILS
-301 AFLTQFYDREGILP
+301 AFLTQFYDRDGILP

-321 SCSVSENASLE
+321 SCPIPNEE
-332 AMLSVKA
+332 AIESMLTGRA
-339 GRKVKLLVPQ
+339 GRKVRLSVPQ
-349 RGDKKKLTELAEKNG
+349 RGDKRKLTELAQKNG
-364 RELLEKEKVLR
+364 REYLEKEKALR

-394 LEEFP
+394 MEAFP

-424 GKPDKD
+424 GKPDKNE
-430 AYRRFR
+430 YRRFR

-458 KGPPWPDLLIIDGGK
+458 KGPPYPDLLIIDGGK
-473 TQLQVAEKVLNEA
+473 TQLQVAEKVLEA
-486 GLPYLNVI
+486 AQLPYLNVI
-494 ALAESHEVIYTPDS
+494 ALAESQEVIYTPEGD
-508 EEPIVLPR
+508 EPIFLPR

-541 LHQRNAL
+541 LHQKNAL

-569 FITRDAIAGAT
+569 FITRDAIAGAS
-580 VEELSKVKGM
+580 VEDLTKVKGM

-599 RFFHPADDTKNETET
+599 RFFHPADETNQTDT

>member
-1 MNQIIADKLKLLP
+1 MNQVIADKLKLLP

-25 SGTVIY
+25 RGTVIY
-31 VGKAISLKNRVSQYF
+31 VGKAVSLKNRVSQYF
-46 QAGKDHTPKV
+46 QAGKDHAPKV
-56 RAMVSHVADFE
+56 RAMVSHIADFE
-67 TIGVNNETEALSLES
+67 TIGVTNEMEALSLES

-110 ADFPRVE
+110 QDFPRVE

-122 KRDGATYLGPYL
+122 RQDGATYLGPYL

-142 VAVIR
+142 VAIIR

-185 VSRETYHGYIREV
+185 VSRETYHGYVKEV
-198 ISFLEGHTDKV
+198 VAFLEGRTEKV
-209 LLELRSQMEEA
+209 LSELKGQMAEA
-220 SESLEFERAARLR
+220 AENLEFERAARLR

-244 KQVAIFPKEAEADI
+244 KQVAIFPKETEADV
-258 FAPAKLDDQA
+258 FAPAKLEDQA

-286 AMSAVSEDDPADILA
+286 SLTAVSEDDPADILS
-301 AFLTQFYDREGILP
+301 AFLTQFYDRDGILP

-321 SCSVSENASLE
+321 SCPVPNADAIGE
-332 AMLSVKA
+332 MLSERA
-339 GRKVKLLVPQ
+339 GRKVKLAVPQ

-364 RELLEKEKVLR
+364 RELLEKEKALR

-394 LEEFP
+394 LDEFP

-458 KGPPWPDLLIIDGGK
+458 KGPPWPDLIIIDGGK
-473 TQLQVAEKVLNEA
+473 TQLAVAEKVLNEA

-494 ALAESHEVIYTPDS
+494 ALAESQELIYTPDS
-508 EEPIVLPR
+508 DEPIVLPR
-516 SSPVLHLLQRIR
+516 SSPMLHLLQRIR

-548 LSVLDGIDGIGDTRK
+548 LSVLDGIAGIGDTRK

-569 FITRDAIAGAT
+569 FITRDAIAGAS
-580 VEELSKVKGM
+580 VEELAKVKGM
-590 SRPAAEAVF
+590 SRPAAEAVY
-599 RFFHPADDTKNETET
+599 RFFHPANDIHETET